1 MEGPPWAFFA
11 YSPQS
16 VDIDWKPITTFNH
29 HTNLKNLCHGHQ
41 PWTHDLSWSFCF
53 WSNFDTTPDLKELP
67 HSYGSNYAF
76 TSKLEVGYKT
86 STSTPSHLLFMKH
99 GIVVVKKLEHCM
111 LQCSHITLHGKLFTC
126 SLSQIQLGS
135 NPHTLV
141 NPCAFGCY
149 PQSYGTLSL

>member
-1 MEGPPWAFFA
+1 MGINHEHMIFHDPSAFEA
-11 YSPQS
+11 TLTQ
-16 VDIDWKPITTFNH
+16 
-29 HTNLKNLCHGHQ
+29 L
-41 PWTHDLSWSFCF
+41 
-53 WSNFDTTPDLKELP
+53 PDFKKLP

-76 TSKLEVGYKT
+76 TSKLEVGYKR

-111 LQCSHITLHGKLFTC
+111 LQCSHITLHGKLSTC

-141 NPCAFGCY
+141 NPCAFGFY
-149 PQSYGTLSL
+149 PQSYGTLSFIVANTKSNFTFN